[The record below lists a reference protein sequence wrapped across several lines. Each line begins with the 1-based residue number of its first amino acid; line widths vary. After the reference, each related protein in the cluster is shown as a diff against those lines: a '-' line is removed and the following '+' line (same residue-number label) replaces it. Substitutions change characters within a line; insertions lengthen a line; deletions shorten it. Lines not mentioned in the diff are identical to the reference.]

1 MSTRSLTYQQSV
13 FKGYHCVTNI
23 SQSFAYKMAAKIN
36 WQVADMEQN
45 YVTVALCVLDFATYR
60 HHHVIHYIP
69 VEQNKLRHTHTHTH
83 THTRLTALFP
93 GLPG

>member
-1 MSTRSLTYQQSV
+1 MSTRSLTYQQSA
-13 FKGYHCVTNI
+13 FKGYYCVTNI

-60 HHHVIHYIP
+60 HHHVIHYIT
-69 VEQNKLRHTHTHTH
+69 VEQNKLRQSLEI
-83 THTRLTALFP
+83 RQLIIK
-93 GLPG
+93 